1 MNESEVWTFYQE
13 IFSSVSCLWRRL
25 DIHVNYND
33 MEDLVLFSRNDL
45 MFWLLIYVDYNI
57 MGDLHTVPGG
67 YVFMKYL
74 LSVKELYSFY
84 NLYGQI
90 NQLLCR

>member
-1 MNESEVWTFYQE
+1 MTWYLTYV
-13 IFSSVSCLWRRL
+13 
-25 DIHVNYND
+25 DYND
-33 MEDLVLFSRNDL
+33 MRDFVMFTRNDL
-45 MFWLLIYVDYNI
+45 MFWLLTYVDYNI

-74 LSVKELYSFY
+74 LSVKELDSFY

>member
-1 MNESEVWTFYQE
+1 MTWYLIYV
-13 IFSSVSCLWRRL
+13 
-25 DIHVNYND
+25 DYND
-33 MEDLVLFSRNDL
+33 KRETWFLFSRNDL
-45 MFWLLIYVDYNI
+45 MFWLLTDVDYNI

-74 LSVKELYSFY
+74 LSVKELDSFY